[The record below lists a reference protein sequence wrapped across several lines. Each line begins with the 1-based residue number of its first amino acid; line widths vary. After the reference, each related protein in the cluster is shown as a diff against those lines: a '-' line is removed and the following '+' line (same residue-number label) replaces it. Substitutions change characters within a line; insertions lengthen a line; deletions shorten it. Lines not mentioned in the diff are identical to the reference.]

1 MHKKK
6 YIAIIAVLFLLS
18 IVVTE
23 LLFGKNSIPRQKQVK
38 QEIAMYQAKVDSL
51 NALIEQY
58 KKEIELLENDSIY
71 KEGILRSRYGMSRK
85 GEKVFQLVE

>member
-18 IVVTE
+18 IVITE

-58 KKEIELLENDSIY
+58 KKEIEMLENDSIY

>member
-85 GEKVFQLVE
+85 GERVFQMVK

>member
-1 MHKKK
+1 MHKKI

-18 IVVTE
+18 IVVAE

>member
-18 IVVTE
+18 IVVAE

-58 KKEIELLENDSIY
+58 KMEIELLENDSIY

>member
-18 IVVTE
+18 IVVAE

-58 KKEIELLENDSIY
+58 NKDIEMLEHDYINKY
-71 KEGILRSRYGMSRK
+71 GILRSRYGMSRK

>member
-18 IVVTE
+18 IVVAE

-38 QEIAMYQAKVDSL
+38 QEIAMYQAKVDSR
-51 NALIEQY
+51 NAPIEQY
-58 KKEIELLENDSIY
+58 KKEIELLENDSLY

>member
-18 IVVTE
+18 IVVAE

-58 KKEIELLENDSIY
+58 KKEIELLENDSLY

>member
-58 KKEIELLENDSIY
+58 KKEIEMLENDSIY

>member
-18 IVVTE
+18 IVVAE

-58 KKEIELLENDSIY
+58 KTEIELLENDSIY

>member
-1 MHKKK
+1 MHKKI

-18 IVVTE
+18 IVVAE
-23 LLFGKNSIPRQKQVK
+23 LAFGKNSIPRQNQVK

-58 KKEIELLENDSIY
+58 KKEIELLENDSLY
-71 KEGILRSRYGMSRK
+71 KEGVLRSRYGMSRK

>member
-85 GEKVFQLVE
+85 GERVFQLVE

>member
-18 IVVTE
+18 IVVAE

-58 KKEIELLENDSIY
+58 KKEIEMLENDSIY

>member
-18 IVVTE
+18 IVVAE

>member
-1 MHKKK
+1 MHKKI

-18 IVVTE
+18 IVVAE

-58 KKEIELLENDSIY
+58 KKEIDLLENDSIY

>member
-6 YIAIIAVLFLLS
+6 YIAVIAVLFLLS
-18 IVVTE
+18 IVVAE
-23 LLFGKNSIPRQKQVK
+23 LAFGKNSFPRQNQVK

-58 KKEIELLENDSIY
+58 KKEIELLENDSLY
-71 KEGILRSRYGMSRK
+71 KEGVLRSRYGMSRK
-85 GEKVFQLVE
+85 GEKAFQLVE

>member
-1 MHKKK
+1 MHKKI

-18 IVVTE
+18 IVVAE

-58 KKEIELLENDSIY
+58 KKEIELLENDSLY

>member
-18 IVVTE
+18 IVVAE

-71 KEGILRSRYGMSRK
+71 KEGILRSRYVMSSK
-85 GEKVFQLVE
+85 GEKVFQVVE

>member
-1 MHKKK
+1 MHKKI

-18 IVVTE
+18 IVVAE

-58 KKEIELLENDSIY
+58 KKEIEMLENDSIY

>member
-18 IVVTE
+18 IVITE

-38 QEIAMYQAKVDSL
+38 QEIAMYQDKVDSL

>member
-1 MHKKK
+1 MHKKI

-18 IVVTE
+18 IVVAE
-23 LLFGKNSIPRQKQVK
+23 LLFGKNSIPRQKRVK

>member
-18 IVVTE
+18 IVITE

>member
-1 MHKKK
+1 MRLRLLIG
-6 YIAIIAVLFLLS
+6 IATLITLAFLGFQ
-18 IVVTE
+18 

>member
-18 IVVTE
+18 IVVAE

-85 GEKVFQLVE
+85 GEKVFQMVK

>member
-18 IVVTE
+18 IVVAE

-58 KKEIELLENDSIY
+58 KKEIELLENDSLY
-71 KEGILRSRYGMSRK
+71 KEGVLRSRYGMSRK

>member
-6 YIAIIAVLFLLS
+6 YIAVIAVLFLLS
-18 IVVTE
+18 IVVAE

>member
-18 IVVTE
+18 IVVAE

-51 NALIEQY
+51 SALIEQY

>member
-18 IVVTE
+18 IVVAE

-51 NALIEQY
+51 NALIERY

>member
-1 MHKKK
+1 MHKKI

-18 IVVTE
+18 IVVAE

-38 QEIAMYQAKVDSL
+38 HEIAMYQAKVDSL

-58 KKEIELLENDSIY
+58 KKEIEMLENDSIY

>member
-18 IVVTE
+18 IVITE

-38 QEIAMYQAKVDSL
+38 QEIVMYQAKVDSL

-71 KEGILRSRYGMSRK
+71 KEGILRSRYGVSRK

>member
-18 IVVTE
+18 IVVAE
-23 LLFGKNSIPRQKQVK
+23 LLFGKNSIPRQKQVR

>member
-1 MHKKK
+1 MHKKI

-18 IVVTE
+18 IVVAE

-58 KKEIELLENDSIY
+58 KKEIELLENDFIY

-85 GEKVFQLVE
+85 GEKVFQLAE

>member
-18 IVVTE
+18 IVVAE

-71 KEGILRSRYGMSRK
+71 KEGILRSRYGRSRK